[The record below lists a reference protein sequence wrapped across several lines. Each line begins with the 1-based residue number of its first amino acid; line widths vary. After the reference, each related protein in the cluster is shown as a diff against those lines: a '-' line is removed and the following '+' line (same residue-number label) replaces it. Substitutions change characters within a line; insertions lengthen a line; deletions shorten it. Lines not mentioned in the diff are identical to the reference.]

1 MTKQRYLLLIN
12 LAKRKLREGDRT
24 AAKKIAQ
31 FIVTNYPEGLEGWLI
46 LGGLSKGEDALNYL
60 HKAEKLAPEDSRV
73 KQALTWANAQS
84 IKTLKEKDVRHTL
97 KLQPHIIPTQPLV
110 EERASVW
117 LWALAIIIILSLLFL
132 GMGILPRY
140 PNRVSS
146 HYSLLQSTNSIKPT
160 LSATP
165 NFESADNLETVTT
178 LVPSPT
184 PTITFTPTPTAT
196 PTIIPDLYG
205 CDMELRFISGPLDGT
220 GTTFTMIDRSY
231 FYDKGDKFDT
241 GKNTGL
247 FYEDQRYL
255 ILHSGYLGGN
265 LSNPLEI
272 EFLRKYLELW
282 GNNDKSYIEQQIQ
295 SLLGSEMVWICDAQ
309 ETINL
314 KLAEVVRLSHQS
326 SNELWLNPTDI
337 LQIIE
342 EKGGD
347 SSEWIGDI
355 EATPQNSVYLG
366 FCGWGPPEIT
376 QDRSIYYRYVFRFDI
391 FD

>member
-1 MTKQRYLLLIN
+1 
-12 LAKRKLREGDRT
+12 
-24 AAKKIAQ
+24 
-31 FIVTNYPEGLEGWLI
+31 
-46 LGGLSKGEDALNYL
+46 
-60 HKAEKLAPEDSRV
+60 
-73 KQALTWANAQS
+73 
-84 IKTLKEKDVRHTL
+84 
-97 KLQPHIIPTQPLV
+97 
-110 EERASVW
+110 
-117 LWALAIIIILSLLFL
+117 
-132 GMGILPRY
+132 
-140 PNRVSS
+140 
-146 HYSLLQSTNSIKPT
+146 
-160 LSATP
+160 
-165 NFESADNLETVTT
+165 
-178 LVPSPT
+178 
-184 PTITFTPTPTAT
+184 
-196 PTIIPDLYG
+196 
-205 CDMELRFISGPLDGT
+205 MELRFISGPLDGT

-247 FYEDQRYL
+247 FYEDQHYI

-272 EFLRKYLELW
+272 EFLRKYIELW
-282 GNNDKSYIEQQIQ
+282 GNNEKAYIEDQIHT
-295 SLLGSEMVWICDAQ
+295 LIGSEMVWICDAQ

-355 EATPQNSVYLG
+355 EDTPQKSVYLG

-376 QDRSIYYRYVFRFDI
+376 QNRSIYYRYVLRFETVD
-391 FD
+391 